1 MLAPNDITRT
11 LFAYLAT
18 VSGLP
23 KTYYVDSTEKP
34 TTDHLRAYILPAVA
48 VSNGFQPSDATKQM
62 GILQVSVFVKASK
75 GANIKSGDYIE
86 ILANAFKKGTE
97 EGLIYFNK
105 PPNIKTSMADNGFLM
120 TAIDAEYTIL
130 S

>member
-1 MLAPNDITRT
+1 MLPTNTITRT
-11 LFAYLAT
+11 LFAYLDT

-23 KTYYVDSTEKP
+23 KTYYIDSTENP
-34 TTDHLRAYILPAVA
+34 ADDHLRAYILPAITT
-48 VSNGFQPSDATKQM
+48 SNGLASDSATKQN

-86 ILANAFKKGTE
+86 TLANAFKRGTITGGIE
-97 EGLIYFNK
+97 FNK

-120 TAIDAEYTIL
+120 TVIDAEYTAID
-130 S
+130 